1 MYTSDLRVFIDN
13 FLFKIPF
20 ERHVTLPFL
29 TTGRCE
35 PISASTH
42 PQWLSVCLNSFAEEF
57 VSFRKI
63 FRIKSTMLNQIH
75 AWLWWNLGLGRAYDT
90 YDTCKSSFYKK
101 WDHCKCSL
109 NMKYFFQLVSYNS
122 VNSMKTKSRNNIFLK
137 SRFMQNQKSLIN
149 YHSCPR
155 YSNVSTAWKVFKYGV
170 FPGPYFPELGL
181 NTEIY
186 GSRKY
191 GPEKTPYS
199 NTFLAVEIWLFI
211 KHWAT
216 L

>member
-1 MYTSDLRVFIDN
+1 MNVYIRSARFYWHN

-20 ERHVTLPFL
+20 EQRHVTLPFL

-137 SRFMQNQKSLIN
+137 SRFMQNQKFTDKLSLMSQIFKCE
-149 YHSCPR
+149 HCLKSVQIR
-155 YSNVSTAWKVFKYGV
+155 SFSWSVFSRTRAEYGDLRFAKIRTGKNSV
-170 FPGPYFPELGL
+170 FEHFFSSGDLA
-181 NTEIY
+181 IY
-186 GSRKY
+186 
-191 GPEKTPYS
+191 
-199 NTFLAVEIWLFI
+199 
-211 KHWAT
+211 
-216 L
+216 